1 MKCQNESNFYVKK
14 LLRTISLLKQAVL
27 DCMLKKRAD
36 LLKKVNLMKIFSVDD
51 LPWKLEN
58 SKRLFKCLMLK
69 K

>member
-27 DCMLKKRAD
+27 DCMLKKRVD

-58 SKRLFKCLMLK
+58 SNRLFKCLMLK